1 MNTATARHAHEL
13 DDRLANANMFAWYVP
28 TFQLAFK
35 HWPISLASGLAAL
48 GLERLLRALPWPYTP
63 WWVELVRDY
72 VDALAY
78 MALIAVAYRFL
89 AEKENVGSVND
100 MAGTLTRALQVATI
114 WLVASGVIGAVLFFG
129 TMALYLGAL
138 SGNAPGFMAL
148 GAFVLLVGVV
158 AFLLAPIWFS
168 IAVAGA
174 LSTVYAVRSAENG
187 FGAILAS
194 LRLAFDQKWR
204 VFWPSYLLAILAVAL
219 YAVLWFLNGRFFG
232 VGRWIVDLTTFLTT
246 ALGVTMTFVIERAY
260 APHLTLPDGAERG
273 AALPS
278 RPRPGSVPPPRMRPP
293 PAPVGP
299 LPTAPREIADVL
311 AADLRTN
318 RVQRL
323 VETVEHG
330 LKADAR
336 FFLAHPD
343 HTLAAAKRLSAVQR
357 SDLALRIVQP
367 YLKDHRAHRQHLTVA
382 LFVANLLR
390 DTKRL
395 QDAARFLA
403 QVKTLY
409 PQEPMVD
416 QLIKITD
423 KAIAAVAAAGPAPA
437 G

>member
-1 MNTATARHAHEL
+1 MSAAAPRAEHEL
-13 DDRLANANMFAWYVP
+13 DAKLANANMFAWYVP
-28 TFQLAFK
+28 TVQLAVK
-35 HWPISLASGLAAL
+35 HWPISLGTGLAAL

-63 WWVELVRDY
+63 WWVELARNY

-78 MALIAVAYRFL
+78 VTLVALAYRFL
-89 AEKENVGSVND
+89 VAKERVGSVND
-100 MAGTLTRALQVATI
+100 SAATVARALQVATI
-114 WLVASGVIGAVLFFG
+114 WLVASGVVGAVVFFG
-129 TMALYLGAL
+129 GIAATTAIMSGSGAGL
-138 SGNAPGFMAL
+138 MTLVAIGLIGGLVF
-148 GAFVLLVGVV
+148 FLLVPV
-158 AFLLAPIWFS
+158 WFS
-168 IAVAGA
+168 LGVAGA

-187 FGAILAS
+187 FGAIFCS
-194 LRLAFDQKWR
+194 LRLAFEQKWR
-204 VFWPSYLLAILAVAL
+204 VFWPSYLLALGAL
-219 YAVLWFLNGRFFG
+219 GVFGLLWYLNGRFFG
-232 VGRWIVDLTTFLTT
+232 VGRWVVDATTFATT

-260 APHLTLPDGAERG
+260 APHLTMPHGAERG

-278 RPRPGSVPPPRMRPP
+278 RPRPGSASAPRVRPP
-293 PAPVGP
+293 PSPVGP
-299 LPTAPREIADVL
+299 LPTAPGEIGDRL
-311 AADLRTN
+311 AADLRGN

-330 LKADAR
+330 LKTDAR

-343 HTLAAAKRLSAVQR
+343 HTLAVAKRLSTLER

-367 YLKDHRAHRQHLTVA
+367 YLKDHHGHRQHLTVA

-395 QDAARFLA
+395 QDAARFLT

-409 PQEPMVD
+409 PQEPTVD

-423 KAIAAVAAAGPAPA
+423 RAIAAAGAPGPATA